1 MKVAR
6 SDRKVEVTVVDP
18 DLQDVTGCPAAAGMD
33 FARDLIGVGRG
44 VMKQV
49 ADSALR
55 VTGLISRETIVDR
68 AADLRASG
76 VRHRRRCRKSM

>member
-18 DLQDVTGCPAAAGMD
+18 DLRDVTGCPAVAGMD
-33 FARDLIGVGRG
+33 FARALTGVGRG

-49 ADSALR
+49 HSGLR
-55 VTGLISRETIVDR
+55 VTGPISRETVVDR
-68 AADLRASG
+68 TEDLRASG
-76 VRHRRRCRKSM
+76 ASRRLLCRKSM